1 MTEKFL
7 AGVGL
12 QKHKKKRAQ
21 QVAKEMH
28 LTFKRNEW
36 LTETQIQQFFA
47 RLAAKQRS
55 QDPTKEKLTKEQLA
69 NAEVPDEEVADTLNY
84 IQAVI
89 VVQTATEIEEE
100 LEFDDDIEY
109 SHPFLVEGLRLC
121 VLAKDMKQCSVFQ
134 KSKLFKVK
142 KEKLVD
148 AVKKIGVDL
157 PPKAK
162 KEKVGKVLVNFI
174 EENCDC
180 LTFVE

>member
-1 MTEKFL
+1 
-7 AGVGL
+7 
-12 QKHKKKRAQ
+12 
-21 QVAKEMH
+21 MH
-28 LTFKRNEW
+28 LTFKQNEW

-55 QDPTKEKLTKEQLA
+55 QDPTKEKLTKDQLA

-84 IQAVI
+84 IQAVSE
-89 VVQTATEIEEE
+89 VQTATEIEQE
-100 LEFDDDIEY
+100 LELDDDIDY
-109 SHPFLVEGLRLC
+109 FHPFIVEGLRLC

-142 KEKLVD
+142 KGKLVD
-148 AVKKIGVDL
+148 AVKKIGIDL
-157 PPKAK
+157 PAKAK
-162 KEKVGKVLVNFI
+162 KEKAGEALVNFI